1 MTTKMSA
8 LAAYRMG
15 KLVLPYGYAIEH
27 GADVPLL
34 RRGDGS
40 VVAAF
45 GANTPPSQVVRVAE
59 RDFRADGRSTPD
71 PAAPSAP
78 VK

>member
-1 MTTKMSA
+1 MTSKMSA

-27 GADVPLL
+27 GADVLLL

-45 GANTPPSQVVRVAE
+45 GVANTPPSQVVRAAE
-59 RDFRADGRSTPD
+59 RDFRADGERGRQG
-71 PAAPSAP
+71 
-78 VK
+78 

>member
-1 MTTKMSA
+1 MSA

-27 GADVPLL
+27 GADVLVL

-45 GANTPPSQVVRVAE
+45 SAANTPPSQVVRAAE
-59 RDFRADGRSTPD
+59 QDLRVDGER
-71 PAAPSAP
+71 
-78 VK
+78 